1 MTDLLPPP
9 PGEILLDPL
18 VYGEAEYIAQGG
30 YNHKFFAKIGNGFQ
44 EANVHQF
51 EQYQRSNYYMTNM
64 ISEFTDSLKEAL
76 AQQEIDPDVAQ
87 TFAGIFGINLKRSFE
102 FTATVEFTFT
112 VELDNDSNVDSVV
125 DNLNFE
131 ISEGWGVD
139 YELDNSDYNVISSDY
154 TEV

>member
-9 PGEILLDPL
+9 PGEIVLDPP
-18 VYGEAEYIAQGG
+18 VYGEAEYVAQGG
-30 YNHKFFAKIGNGFQ
+30 AQHQFFAKVGNGFQ
-44 EANVHQF
+44 EYNVYQF
-51 EQYQRSNYYMTNM
+51 EYNQRSNFSMTNM

-76 AQQEIDPDVAQ
+76 AQGEIDSDVAQ
-87 TFAGIFGINLKRSFE
+87 TFADIFDINLKRSFE

-112 VELDNDSNVDSVV
+112 VEVDNDADVDCVV

-139 YELDNSDYNVISSDY
+139 YELDNCDYNVSYSNY
-154 TEV
+154 AEV

>member
-9 PGEILLDPL
+9 PGEIVLDPP
-18 VYGEAEYIAQGG
+18 VYGEAEYVAQGG

-51 EQYQRSNYYMTNM
+51 EQYQRSNYSMTNM

-87 TFAGIFGINLKRSFE
+87 TFAEIFGINLKRSFE

-112 VELDNDSNVDSVV
+112 VEVDNDTDVDCVV
-125 DNLNFE
+125 ENLNFE

-139 YELDNSDYNVISSDY
+139 YELDNSDYNVTYSDY